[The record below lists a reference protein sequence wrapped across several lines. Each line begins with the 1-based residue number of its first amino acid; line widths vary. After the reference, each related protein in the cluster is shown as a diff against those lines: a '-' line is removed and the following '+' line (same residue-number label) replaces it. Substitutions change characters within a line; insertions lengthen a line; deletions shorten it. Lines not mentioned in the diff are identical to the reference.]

1 MAESYV
7 ERWAREQKAK
17 VQSEKVDKVEKV
29 QKEKGKV
36 KKSENERCKGQEA
49 EEDKFDR
56 SSERCGSRS
65 EP

>member
-7 ERWAREQKAK
+7 ERWAKEQKAK
-17 VQSEKVDKVEKV
+17 VQSEKVEKVEKTEKV

-36 KKSENERCKGQEA
+36 KNNGKNTGGERQET
-49 EEDKFDR
+49 EED
-56 SSERCGSRS
+56 

>member
-17 VQSEKVDKVEKV
+17 VQSEKVEKAEKV

-36 KKSENERCKGQEA
+36 KDNGKNTGGERQET
-49 EEDKFDR
+49 EED
-56 SSERCGSRS
+56 